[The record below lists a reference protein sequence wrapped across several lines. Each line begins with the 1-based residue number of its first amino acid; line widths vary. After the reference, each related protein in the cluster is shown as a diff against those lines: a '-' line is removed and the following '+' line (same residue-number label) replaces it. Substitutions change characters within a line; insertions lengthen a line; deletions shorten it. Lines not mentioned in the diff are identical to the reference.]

1 MLLLIAM
8 SLLLLRIDG
17 GYVEFL
23 VPKAGSMKCLQ
34 QKQKTDDG
42 DLKTLVKNL
51 HLNQIFYVMD

>member
-1 MLLLIAM
+1 M